1 MKDIKFNYGSKY
13 DKGGQQMEVVTL
25 DSIDIRTISNIKS
38 KQPWC
43 QLFYTGY
50 RVTHENVDWSKWNGC
65 VYSDIDSKNY
75 YTNVKEFDVTEL
87 RECLYLYLL
96 THHNENF
103 YWLQTSHSGNS
114 YHILFYFDVDK
125 TEINFKKCAQIV
137 KSWVYE
143 AFVAIGCRDIID
155 YPKVM
160 DKCSQSPLQGMYVT
174 HHEMLFGNTNT
185 NWFGIFEDI
194 DDYELEDIY
203 VHKQSDVKDDGTKL
217 FELKS
222 YNPTT
227 GYIRYFDHHERM
239 RIYAALR
246 AVYNT
251 REEVDRE
258 WLRIAEQI
266 KPNERHTLKDYQ
278 YEHIKNNWYDYYGR
292 RKDYK
297 VNVNVLIPFGYS
309 FTKIF
314 EPVKIEDYEP
324 DVVYNLAANEYLS
337 NLKIT
342 WSREKINHLYAGCSL
357 GKTFFA
363 KNLGVKDDEV
373 DDIDWLLFDD
383 MRGKRVCFIAPMKS
397 IIKDAFGLSDSEE
410 WMTINGDTKE
420 ENKERYDSTYDK
432 LWRSSINICTTWES
446 YCAYEMYK
454 INFDYVIVDEVHT
467 FFMYDYRVESI
478 TNMKRALNAAK
489 GIRIIMTGTPSA
501 EIEEFDCYKIKINKE
516 LPKVP
521 TEIVLFKNDFRG
533 HWLSDIR
540 EWTADKS
547 HYAIIF
553 QDRTNYKIE
562 ELFERAGMKCEVF
575 NTSYTD
581 NVNYILDNHNV
592 FSQIT
597 AFSVY
602 GQAGINL
609 YINTDKK
616 IRIYILNKNGLGIIQ
631 YANRVRNKE
640 VIDKVMIGYPCSEVS
655 NDVVSLKYDIDY
667 DEAERKVEIINKN
680 RVVFD
685 IFDVRTKELIKLSYG
700 IPFDCLDVVGDR
712 VTLNRDKY
720 KTWRMIKNV
729 AEYERQL
736 QVIYNR
742 LVDNDFEVKIT
753 RLMKDTKDIADTK
766 LLSHRFAGQMTRFDF
781 DMFIEKEDG
790 GYWLKPNEAF
800 KKICTGDLVKT
811 IENVFNILY
820 VENNGDFERTKQSF
834 KHFVNTII
842 QENGTIKKKDISN
855 YELMLRISKD
865 WDKYYDNAF
874 VTILLREDINV
885 AQIAALYVRSKWVD
899 GMDWK
904 AVSEEAYDKINSLKK
919 VVDAYKDV
927 FANLDKPN
935 EYNITVDVLTEQI
948 YGYLVGIHTRGTKA
962 NKKIVYKG
970 VEYDNID
977 DAVEKTGKTKNT
989 IYKWMQRHTAK

>member
-1 MKDIKFNYGSKY
+1 MHNILYTAFENNFVKNGEDGKVISLHNF
-13 DKGGQQMEVVTL
+13 DF
-25 DSIDIRTISNIKS
+25 SNIENVE
-38 KQPWC
+38 KQLLPYIQNFTC
-43 QLFYTGY
+43 GY
-50 RVTHENVDWSKWNGC
+50 RAGNNCVDWSTWNGC
-65 VYSDIDSKNY
+65 IFIDIDSSKYYKEVEQFDADKLEEALEFYLITNY
-75 YTNVKEFDVTEL
+75 ND
-87 RECLYLYLL
+87 
-96 THHNENF
+96 NF
-103 YWLQTSHSGNS
+103 YWIQKSNSGKG
-114 YHILFYFDVDK
+114 YHISLYFDVEK
-125 TEINFKKCAQIV
+125 TEQNQQKAGRIAL
-137 KSWVYE
+137 
-143 AFVAIGCRDIID
+143 DIIKKTFKD
-155 YPKVM
+155 IGAERIINYPGVLDTK
-160 DKCSQSPLQGMYVT
+160 SIERFRGMYVT
-174 HHEMLFGNTNT
+174 HHPIKFGAYTH
-185 NWFGIFEDI
+185 NWFGLCPYFDE
-194 DDYELEDIY
+194 YEYTLPIR
-203 VHKQSDVKDDGTKL
+203 VSDVKEDGTKL
-217 FELKS
+217 FEVESINTVDTKIYIDHRTRLYTYQALKAVHGS
-222 YNPTT
+222 YTETQKAWEFICNNYLKEGDKTIQH
-227 GYIRYFDHHERM
+227 YISEGTKFYK
-239 RIYAALR
+239 
-246 AVYNT
+246 YN
-251 REEVDRE
+251 
-258 WLRIAEQI
+258 
-266 KPNERHTLKDYQ
+266 
-278 YEHIKNNWYDYYGR
+278 YG
-292 RKDYK
+292 
-297 VNVNVLIPFGYS
+297 VNVELLKPFGYKI
-309 FTKIF
+309 TRIF
-314 EPVKIEDYEP
+314 EPIKIEDYEP

-337 NLKIT
+337 DLKIT

-363 KNLGVKDDEV
+363 KNLGANDDEV
-373 DDIDWLLFDD
+373 DDIDWLLFDE
-383 MRGKRVCFIAPMKS
+383 MRSKRVCFITPMKS
-397 IIKDAFGLSDSEE
+397 ISKDAFELTNRKD
-410 WMTINGDTKE
+410 WMILDGDHKA
-420 ENKERYDSTYDK
+420 ENKEIYDTIHGN
-432 LWRSSINICTTWES
+432 LWHSSINVCTTWES

-454 INFDYVIVDEVHT
+454 INFDYVIIDEVHT

-501 EIEEFDCYKIKINKE
+501 EIREFDCYKIKVNKE

-553 QDRTNYKIE
+553 QDRTNYKME

-609 YINTDKK
+609 YIDTDKK
-616 IRIYILNKNGLGIIQ
+616 IRIYVLNKNGLGIIQ

-640 VIDKVMIGYPCSEVS
+640 VIDKVMIGYPCSEVV
-655 NDVVSLKYDIDY
+655 NDVVPLKYDIDFE
-667 DEAERKVEIINKN
+667 EAERTVEIINKN

-685 IFDVRTKELIKLSYG
+685 IFDVRTKELIKLNYG

-720 KTWRMIKNV
+720 RTWKMIKNV
-729 AEYERQL
+729 SEYERQL

-742 LVDNDFEVKIT
+742 LVDNDFEVKIN
-753 RLMKDTKDIADTK
+753 RLLKDTKDIADTK

-781 DMFIEKEDG
+781 DMLIEKEDG

-820 VENNGDFERTKQSF
+820 VENNGDFEKTKHTF

-874 VTILLREDINV
+874 VTILLREDVNV

-919 VVDAYKDV
+919 VVDAYTVV
-927 FANLDKPN
+927 FANLNKPN

-948 YGYLVGIHTRGTKA
+948 YCYLVGIHTRGNKA

-989 IYKWMQRHTAK
+989 IYKWMQRHKSE

>member
-1 MKDIKFNYGSKY
+1 MKDIRFNYGSMY

-25 DSIDIRTISNIKS
+25 ESIDIRTISKDKN

-43 QLFYTGY
+43 QVFSTGY
-50 RVTHENVDWSKWNGC
+50 RVTNDNIDWSKWNGC
-65 VYSDIDSKNY
+65 VYSDIDSKHY
-75 YTNVKEFDVTEL
+75 YNEVRKFDETEL
-87 RECLYLYLL
+87 RECLHLYLL

-103 YWLQTSHSGNS
+103 YWLQSSNSGNS
-114 YHILFYFDVDK
+114 YHIIFYFNVDK
-125 TEINFKKCAQIV
+125 TEINFKKCAQLV
-137 KSWVYE
+137 KSWIYE

-160 DKCSQSPLQGMYVT
+160 DGCSKSPFQGMYVT
-174 HHEMLFGNTNT
+174 SNEMTFGNTKT
-185 NWFGIFEDI
+185 NWFGVFEDI
-194 DDYELEDIY
+194 DDYELDSYTIR
-203 VHKQSDVKDDGTKL
+203 QSDVKEDGTKL

-227 GYIRYFDHHERM
+227 GYVGYFEHIKRM
-239 RIYAALR
+239 GIYMALR
-246 AVYNT
+246 AVYDT
-251 REEVDRE
+251 QEEVDRE
-258 WLRIAEQI
+258 WFRIAEQI
-266 KPNERHTLKDYQ
+266 EPKNGHTLQFYQ
-278 YEHIKNNWYDYYGR
+278 NEPAKNNWYEY
-292 RKDYK
+292 RKDYY

-314 EPVKIEDYEP
+314 EPIKIEDYEP

-337 NLKIT
+337 DLKIT

-363 KNLGVKDDEV
+363 KNLGANDDEV
-373 DDIDWLLFDD
+373 DDIDWLLFDE
-383 MRGKRVCFIAPMKS
+383 MRSKRVCFITPMKS
-397 IIKDAFGLSDSEE
+397 ISKDAFELTNRKD
-410 WMTINGDTKE
+410 WMILDGDHKA
-420 ENKERYDSTYDK
+420 ENKEIYDTIHGN
-432 LWRSSINICTTWES
+432 LWHSSINVCTTWES

-454 INFDYVIVDEVHT
+454 INFDYVIIDEVHT

-501 EIEEFDCYKIKINKE
+501 EIREFDCYKIKVNKE

-553 QDRTNYKIE
+553 QDRTNYKME

-609 YINTDKK
+609 YIDTDKK
-616 IRIYILNKNGLGIIQ
+616 IRIYVLNKNGLGIIQ

-640 VIDKVMIGYPCSEVS
+640 VIDKVMIGYPCSEVV
-655 NDVVSLKYDIDY
+655 NDVVPLKYDIDFE
-667 DEAERKVEIINKN
+667 EAERTVEIINKN
-680 RVVFD
+680 KVVFD

-700 IPFDCLDVVGDR
+700 IPFDCLDIVGER
-712 VTLNRDKY
+712 VSLNRNKY
-720 KTWRMIKNV
+720 QTWRMIKNV

-766 LLSHRFAGQMTRFDF
+766 LRTHRFAGQMTRFDF
-781 DMFIEKEDG
+781 DMLIEKEDG

-820 VENNGDFERTKQSF
+820 IENNGDFEKTKHTF

-874 VTILLREDINV
+874 VTILLREDVNV

-919 VVDAYKDV
+919 VVDAYTEV
-927 FANLDKPN
+927 FANLNKPN
-935 EYNITVDVLTEQI
+935 EYNITVDALTEQI
-948 YGYLVGIHTRGTKA
+948 YGYLVGIHTRGNKA

-977 DAVEKTGKTKNT
+977 DAVEKTGKTKQA
-989 IYKWMQRHTAK
+989 IYKWMRTNT

>member
-1 MKDIKFNYGSKY
+1 MKDIRFNYGSMY

-25 DSIDIRTISNIKS
+25 ESIDIRTISKDKN

-43 QLFYTGY
+43 QVFSTGY
-50 RVTHENVDWSKWNGC
+50 RVTNDNIDWSKWNGC
-65 VYSDIDSKNY
+65 VYSDIDSKHY
-75 YTNVKEFDVTEL
+75 YNEVRKFDETEL

-103 YWLQTSHSGNS
+103 YWLQSSNSGNS
-114 YHILFYFDVDK
+114 YHIIFYFDVDK
-125 TEINFKKCAQIV
+125 TEINFKKCAQLV
-137 KSWVYE
+137 KSWIYE

-160 DKCSQSPLQGMYVT
+160 DGCSKSPFQGMYVT
-174 HHEMLFGNTNT
+174 SNEMTFGNTNT
-185 NWFGIFEDI
+185 NWFGVFEDI
-194 DDYELEDIY
+194 DDYELDSYTIR
-203 VHKQSDVKDDGTKL
+203 QSDVKEDGTKL

-227 GYIRYFDHHERM
+227 GYVGYFEHIKRM
-239 RIYAALR
+239 GIYMALR
-246 AVYNT
+246 AVYDT
-251 REEVDRE
+251 QEEVDRE
-258 WLRIAEQI
+258 WFRIAEQI
-266 KPNERHTLKDYQ
+266 EPKNGHTLQFYQ
-278 YEHIKNNWYDYYGR
+278 NEPAKNNWYEY
-292 RKDYK
+292 RKDYY
-297 VNVNVLIPFGYS
+297 VNVNVLVPFGYS

-337 NLKIT
+337 DLKIT

-363 KNLGVKDDEV
+363 KNLGANDDDV
-373 DDIDWLLFDD
+373 DDIDWLLFDE

-397 IIKDAFGLSDSEE
+397 IIKDAFGLSKRDD
-410 WMTINGDTKE
+410 WMPIDGDHKD
-420 ENKERYDSTYDK
+420 ENKELYDSTYGK
-432 LWRSSINICTTWES
+432 LWHSSINVCTTWES

-454 INFDYVIVDEVHT
+454 INFDYVIIDEVHT

-609 YINTDKK
+609 YIDTDKK
-616 IRIYILNKNGLGIIQ
+616 IRIYVLNKNGLGIIQ

-640 VIDKVMIGYPCSEVS
+640 VIDKVMIGYPCSEVV
-655 NDVVSLKYDIDY
+655 NDVVPLKYDVNFE
-667 DEAERKVEIINKN
+667 EAERTVEIINKN

-700 IPFDCLDVVGDR
+700 IPFDCLDAVGDR

-720 KTWRMIKNV
+720 KTWKMIKNV

-820 VENNGDFERTKQSF
+820 VENNGDFEKTKHTF

>member
-25 DSIDIRTISNIKS
+25 DSIDIRTISKIKS

-43 QLFYTGY
+43 QVFSTGY
-50 RVTHENVDWSKWNGC
+50 RVTNDNIDWSKWNGC

-114 YHILFYFDVDK
+114 YHVLFYFDVDK

-137 KSWVYE
+137 KSWIYE
-143 AFVAIGCRDIID
+143 AFVAIGCRDIIT

-174 HHEMLFGNTNT
+174 HHEMLFGHTKT
-185 NWFGIFEDI
+185 NWFGLFEDI

-203 VHKQSDVKDDGTKL
+203 AHKQSDVKDDGTKL

-227 GYIRYFDHHERM
+227 GYIRYFDHHER
-239 RIYAALR
+239 RHIYAALR

-258 WLRIAEQI
+258 WLRIVEQI
-266 KPNERHTLKDYQ
+266 TPGHGHTLQFYQ
-278 YEHIKNNWYDYYGR
+278 REHITNNWYDYYGR
-292 RKDYK
+292 RKDFK

-314 EPVKIEDYEP
+314 EPTKIEDYEP

-337 NLKIT
+337 DLKIT

-363 KNLGVKDDEV
+363 KNLGANDDEV
-373 DDIDWLLFDD
+373 DDIDWLLFDE

-397 IIKDAFGLSDSEE
+397 IIKDAFGLSKRDD
-410 WMTINGDTKE
+410 WMPIDGDHKD

-432 LWRSSINICTTWES
+432 LWRSSINVCTTWES

-501 EIEEFDCYKIKINKE
+501 EIREFDCYKIKINKE

-581 NVNYILDNHNV
+581 NVNYILNKHNV

-609 YINTDKK
+609 YIDTDKK
-616 IRIYILNKNGLGIIQ
+616 IRIYVLNKNGLGIIQ

-667 DEAERKVEIINKN
+667 DEAERIVEIINKN

-700 IPFDCLDVVGDR
+700 IPFDCLDVVGER

-720 KTWRMIKNV
+720 KTWKMIKNV

-820 VENNGDFERTKQSF
+820 VENNGDFEKTKQSF

-874 VTILLREDINV
+874 VTILLREDVNV

-904 AVSEEAYDKINSLKK
+904 SVSEEAYDKINSLKK

-948 YGYLVGIHTRGTKA
+948 YGYLVGVHTRGNKA

-977 DAVEKTGKTKNT
+977 DAVEKTGKTKQA
-989 IYKWMQRHTAK
+989 IYKWMRTNA

>member
-1 MKDIKFNYGSKY
+1 MKDIKFNYGSTY
-13 DKGGQQMEVVTL
+13 NKGGQQMKVVTL
-25 DSIDIRTISNIKS
+25 ESIDIHNISKVKS

-43 QLFYTGY
+43 QLFSTGY
-50 RVTHENVDWSKWNGC
+50 RVTYENIDWSKWNGC
-65 VYSDIDSKNY
+65 VYSDIDSKHY
-75 YTNVKEFDVTEL
+75 YNEVRKFNESEL

-96 THHNENF
+96 TNYNENF
-103 YWLQTSHSGNS
+103 YWLQQSNSGS
-114 YHILFYFDVDK
+114 GYHIIFYFDVDK

-143 AFVAIGCRDIID
+143 AFVAIGCKDIID

-160 DKCSQSPLQGMYVT
+160 DKCSQNPLQGMYVT
-174 HHEMLFGNTNT
+174 NHEMSFGNTNT
-185 NWFGIFEDI
+185 SWFGTFEDI

-203 VHKQSDVKDDGTKL
+203 VHKQSDIKEDGTKL

-227 GYIRYFDHHERM
+227 GYIRYFNHYERM
-239 RIYAALR
+239 GIYAALR

-258 WLRIAEQI
+258 WLRIAKQI
-266 KPNERHTLKDYQ
+266 EPKNGHTLQFYQ
-278 YEHIKNNWYDYYGR
+278 NEHIRNKWYDYIGR

-297 VNVNVLIPFGYS
+297 VNVNVLKPFGYS

-324 DVVYNLAANEYLS
+324 DVVYNLGPNEYLS
-337 NLKIT
+337 DLKIT

-363 KNLGVKDDEV
+363 KNLGANDDNV
-373 DDIDWLLFDD
+373 NDIDWLLFDE
-383 MRGKRVCFIAPMKS
+383 MRSKRVCFITPMKS
-397 IIKDAFGLSDSEE
+397 IIKDAFKL
-410 WMTINGDTKE
+410 NDTKDWMVIDGDHKK
-420 ENKERYDSTYDK
+420 ENKEIYGSINDK
-432 LWRSSINICTTWES
+432 LWNSSINVCTTWES
-446 YCAYEMYK
+446 YYAYDMYK
-454 INFDYVIVDEVHT
+454 INFDYVIIDEVHT
-467 FFMYDYRVESI
+467 FFMYDYRIESI

-501 EIEEFDCYKIKINKE
+501 EIREFDCYKIKVNKE

-521 TEIVLFKNDFRG
+521 TEIVLYNDDFRG

-553 QDRTNYKIE
+553 QDKTNYKME
-562 ELFERAGMKCEVF
+562 EMFERAGMSCEVF

-581 NVNYILDNHNV
+581 NVKYILDNHNV
-592 FSQIT
+592 FAQIT

-609 YINTDKK
+609 YIDTDKK
-616 IRIYILNKNGLGIIQ
+616 LRIYVLNKNGLGIIQ

-640 VIDKVMIGYPCSEVS
+640 VIDKVMIGYPCSEVT
-655 NDVVSLKYDIDY
+655 NDVVQLSYDIDFE
-667 DEAERKVEIINKN
+667 EAERTVEIINKN
-680 RVVFD
+680 KVVFD
-685 IFDVRTKELIKLSYG
+685 VFDIRTKELIKLNYG
-700 IPFDCLDVVGDR
+700 IPFECLDTVGDK
-712 VTLNRDKY
+712 VSLNRDKY
-720 KTWRMIKNV
+720 KTWKMIKNV

-742 LVDNDFEVKIT
+742 LIDNDFDVKIT
-753 RLMKDTKDIADTK
+753 RLLKDTKDISVTT
-766 LLSHRFAGQMTRFDF
+766 LVSHRFAGQMTRFDF
-781 DMFIEKEDG
+781 DMLIEKEDG
-790 GYWLKPNEAF
+790 GYWLKPTEAF

-820 VENNGDFERTKQSF
+820 NENNEDFEKTKDAF
-834 KHFVNTII
+834 KHFVNSII
-842 QENGTIKKKDISN
+842 REKGTIMKNDINN
-855 YELMLRISKD
+855 YELMLKISKD

-874 VTILLREDINV
+874 VTILLRKDINV
-885 AQIAALYVRSKWVD
+885 EQIAALYVRSKWVD

-904 AVSEEAYDKINSLKK
+904 AVSEEAYNKINSLKN

-927 FANLDKPN
+927 FANMNKPN
-935 EYNITVDVLTEQI
+935 EYNVTVDALTEQI
-948 YGYLVGIHTRGTKA
+948 YSYLVRIHTRG
-962 NKKIVYKG
+962 KKQKSITLNG
-970 VEYDNID
+970 VTYANID
-977 DAVEKTGKTKNT
+977 EAVKKTGLSKST
-989 IYKWMQRHTAK
+989 IYRRLKSK